1 MQTEYQRLSLNVL
14 MRLLWI
20 VLIGWL
26 GLQNMVL
33 QAQDSLMLQATA
45 LGKKADFMVA
55 YGFPRAIPT
64 AQQNVQLRQ
73 TLMQLQEDGYLAA
86 SVDTVFVDSTGAEA
100 FFFVGQRYEWLRLE
114 NGNVPESFLAEGGFR
129 SRLYEQ
135 AIVQPKE
142 LVRLQE
148 RLLTYAENNGY
159 PFAAFRL
166 DSFRIDSNQLA
177 ARLYWERGPQIRLTK
192 IEVEAPKNTSVR
204 ISKYYLASYLGLKL
218 DGLYDESQVQKI
230 SKRIRDLPFLRS
242 HKAPRIVFEGE
253 EAELRLFLANQNASR
268 FDFLLGLQPNED
280 PVTGQNRVRLTGQI
294 LADLYN
300 PFGTGKRIRVQWQ
313 ALQAGRTEIEA
324 QLVYPYILRSPLG
337 IDAQFELYRRDSS
350 YIDII
355 STVGI
360 QYLFSGGSYLKAFWR
375 NHQTNLLEVDTNRIR
390 QQQTLPDN
398 LDLQVATYGL
408 EYYLQRLDYRFNPR
422 RGLEWT
428 ARVGVGLKRISPNNN
443 IINLQSADFDFA
455 SLYDSL
461 DLQSLQFQV
470 FNDIA
475 YFLPLAKRMTLMS
488 RLRIGGL
495 FSEAPLFRNELF
507 RIGGNRLLRG
517 FDEESIQASWYN
529 VLTFEARY
537 LLGRNSF
544 AYVFGD
550 LAYIEERR
558 ADVFRVD
565 RPFGFGAGVAL
576 ETPVGLFALSYAL
589 GSEQGNPILFRNA
602 KVHFGYVS
610 RF

>member
-1 MQTEYQRLSLNVL
+1 MGFLGMQSLYLS
-14 MRLLWI
+14 
-20 VLIGWL
+20 
-26 GLQNMVL
+26 
-33 QAQDSLMLQATA
+33 AQDSLLLHATA
-45 LGKKADFMVA
+45 LDRSGNFMSS
-55 YGFPRAIPT
+55 YGFPQSIAEKKEANI
-64 AQQNVQLRQ
+64 LREA
-73 TLMQLQEDGYLAA
+73 LLKLQEQGYLAA
-86 SVDTVFVDSTGAEA
+86 SVDTVFRDSLRREA
-100 FFFVGQRYEWLRLE
+100 FFFVGQRYEWLRLQ
-114 NGNVPESFLAEGGFR
+114 NGNVPESFLAEGGFS

-135 AIVQPKE
+135 SVVRPSE
-142 LVRLQE
+142 VVRLQE
-148 RLLTYAENNGY
+148 RLLQYAENNGY

-166 DSFRIDSNQLA
+166 DSFQIDRQQLS

-192 IEVEAPKNTSVR
+192 VEVEAPKNSSVR
-204 ISKYYLASYLGLKL
+204 ISKYYLANYLGLQL
-218 DGLYDESQVQKI
+218 NGLYDESKIQKI
-230 SKRIRDLPFLRS
+230 TKRIRDLPFLRS
-242 HKAPRIVFEGE
+242 HQAPRIIFQGE
-253 EAELRLFLANQNASR
+253 ESELRLFLANQNASR

-337 IDAQFELYRRDSS
+337 VDAQFELYRRDSS

-355 STVGI
+355 STIGL
-360 QYLFSGGSYLKAFWR
+360 QYLFDGGSYVKAFWR
-375 NHQTNLLEVDTNRIR
+375 NHRTNLLEVDTNRIR
-390 QQQTLPDN
+390 QQQQLPDN
-398 LDLQVATYGL
+398 LDLQIATYGL

-428 ARVGVGLKRISPNNN
+428 ARVGVGLKRIFPNNN
-443 IINLQSADFDFA
+443 IVNLQAADFDFS

-461 DLQSLQFQV
+461 ALQSLQFQV
-470 FNDIA
+470 FNDFA
-475 YFLPLAKRMTLMS
+475 YFLPIAKRFTMMT

-495 FSEAPLFRNELF
+495 FSEAPLFRNELY

-517 FDEESIQASWYN
+517 FDEESIQANWYN

-544 AYVFGD
+544 AYLFGD
-550 LAYIEERR
+550 WAYVEERR
-558 ADVFRVD
+558 ADFFRVD

-576 ETPVGLFALSYAL
+576 ETSIGLFALSYAL